1 MGEVLA
7 CPHLAGAPRE
17 PFTDLQ
23 GYNSWSRYL
32 HGQPLVPKH
41 NAVPGWLG
49 PKRPQSRL
57 GWSCPGP
64 GTMDAC
70 SLPICLTQCGLLPN
84 KDHLAVSLLSASAYS
99 QKSKATLS
107 GKGGAAPE
115 VQRVLGRVEKEG
127 SNPACVQP
135 WSSGTPLCG
144 HACPLP
150 PPKQGIQP
158 GADHRSGCI
167 LERVPFI

>member
-1 MGEVLA
+1 M
-7 CPHLAGAPRE
+7 
-17 PFTDLQ
+17 
-23 GYNSWSRYL
+23 

-57 GWSCPGP
+57 NWSCPGP

-70 SLPICLTQCGLLPN
+70 SLPICLIQCGFLPN
-84 KDHLAVSLLSASAYS
+84 KDHLAVSLLSVSAYS

-107 GKGGAAPE
+107 GKGGAALE

-135 WSSGTPLCG
+135 WSSGTPCVDMHALSLPKAGKLFLCPKAMG
-144 HACPLP
+144 FFCPARSRPLVRLR
-150 PPKQGIQP
+150 P
-158 GADHRSGCI
+158 GRGAFYLI
-167 LERVPFI
+167 LTKVPM

>member
-1 MGEVLA
+1 M
-7 CPHLAGAPRE
+7 H
-17 PFTDLQ
+17 
-23 GYNSWSRYL
+23 S
-32 HGQPLVPKH
+32 QPLVPKH

-49 PKRPQSRL
+49 PKGPQSRL

-70 SLPICLTQCGLLPN
+70 SLLICLIQCGFLPN
-84 KDHLAVSLLSASAYS
+84 KDHLAVSLLSVSAYS

-107 GKGGAAPE
+107 GKGGAAVE

-135 WSSGTPLCG
+135 WSSGTPCVDMRAFSLPQAMNLFLC
-144 HACPLP
+144 
-150 PPKQGIQP
+150 PKAMGFYPARSRLLIRLHP
-158 GADHRSGCI
+158 GRGAFYLI
-167 LERVPFI
+167 LTKVPM